1 MKKTPMRVLV
11 LALLVTTALA
21 AAPGAS
27 ALVRG
32 GGTSLKDQI
41 RTIRAKTWTLQ
52 QVMGKSRKPAKYRG
66 RIEGSPER
74 LVVLRDAWRRKF
86 VRARWKVH
94 HPPRRAA
101 WLCIKR
107 YEGAWTDPN
116 APYYG
121 GLQMDV
127 SFQRTYGARLLR
139 IKGTA
144 NNWKPLEQIWVAEK
158 AYRSGRGFHPW
169 PNTARRCGLI

>member
-1 MKKTPMRVLV
+1 MKNTPMRVLV
-11 LALLVTTALA
+11 LALFVTTALA

-74 LVVLRDAWRRKF
+74 IEVERAGAEVAHDGMEIVL
-86 VRARWKVH
+86 
-94 HPPRRAA
+94 
-101 WLCIKR
+101 
-107 YEGAWTDPN
+107 
-116 APYYG
+116 
-121 GLQMDV
+121 
-127 SFQRTYGARLLR
+127 
-139 IKGTA
+139 
-144 NNWKPLEQIWVAEK
+144 
-158 AYRSGRGFHPW
+158 
-169 PNTARRCGLI
+169 